1 MNVDGTINDNDV
13 ISVRDLSVKFLT
25 GRGTVRA
32 VRSIGFSVRRGEIH
46 GLVGES
52 GCGKTVT
59 AKTFLRLHDKSR
71 TKVEGEILYRNADIL
86 ALSEG
91 EMQKLRGSEISMI
104 FQDPMTSLNP
114 LLTAGEQIAEMLRL
128 HRGMDRGGA
137 RAEALKLLGQV
148 GIHPEA
154 ARYEQYAHEFSG
166 GMLQRIM
173 IAVALSCGPRLLIAD
188 EPTTALDVTVQA
200 QILLLIKRLRDE
212 TGMSVLLITH
222 NFGVVAETC
231 DRVSVMYAGEI
242 VESGSV
248 EEIFRRPLHPYTKG
262 LMETIPGRGTRGKP
276 LKTIEGLPPNL
287 QEDITGCPFAPRCP
301 LASECCTRVKPELR
315 RAGGSHYAACHFAP
329 GWDSGEVGP

>member
-1 MNVDGTINDNDV
+1 MSGEGTINDKDI

-25 GRGTVRA
+25 GRGIVRA

-71 TKVEGEILYRNADIL
+71 TTVEGEILYRNADIL

-154 ARYEQYAHEFSG
+154 GRYGQYAHEFSG

-200 QILLLIKRLRDE
+200 QILQLIKRLRDE

-222 NFGVVAETC
+222 NFGVIAETC

-248 EEIFRRPLHPYTKG
+248 EEIFKRPLHPYTKG

-276 LKTIEGLPPNL
+276 LKTIEGLSPNL
-287 QEDITGCPFAPRCP
+287 LEDIIGCPFAPRCP
-301 LASECCTRVKPELR
+301 LMGECCARLKPELKH
-315 RAGGSHYAACHFAP
+315 AGGSHYAACHFAP
-329 GWDSGEVGP
+329 GRDSGEVEP